1 MKFVAKKLRGIA
13 RYFRQKRAVK
23 QPGELDFGRV
33 RILFLIINVIFV
45 GLLTRA
51 FIIQVFPPSKENLRK
66 IAQRQY
72 EDHLELA
79 PIRGPIYDRQK
90 NLLAVSLKKPSL
102 ACNPRIFKPSHDEF
116 RKLAKI
122 LGISTTKLKTISQKN
137 SHFSWIKRRMTQQAA
152 EEVEELS
159 LNGLY
164 IVSEPARFYPSQ
176 ATAAALVGGIGSD
189 NLGLFGLER
198 QFEKNLAGVSA
209 KIRPAKDAR
218 GKSIY
223 FESEEAA
230 PEKAGDSI
238 TLTIDRTIQEIA
250 DQALAEG
257 VARAEAKSG
266 FALVLDPYS
275 GKILAVSHA
284 PSFDPNHLEKI
295 NISATRSSALLDTFE
310 PGSIMKGITISG
322 AVEQKKLSKDDMF
335 NCENGVYRVGGVAFH
350 DDHPEDKL
358 SVVDTL
364 IRSNNICTYKIAE
377 KLGKSK
383 LESTFKSFGFGGE
396 LIKDQFFPATTNGA
410 VSSSENWKPIRFANV
425 AFGQGLTVTGLEMLM
440 AYGAIAN
447 GGNLMKPILIEKIE
461 SATGE
466 LKYSTT
472 SEVLRTV
479 VSPRTASTMR
489 EMMQQ
494 VVEDKHGTGS
504 RAKTAHYSV
513 AGKTGTGQKVDPI
526 TRRYS
531 NHKRVASFV
540 GFTPVKD
547 PSLTILVVIDE
558 PGNKPYTG
566 GMWAAP
572 VFSAIAEDSLR
583 YLNVAS
589 DKAELSMQPAP

>member
-1 MKFVAKKLRGIA
+1 MSYLIKKIRGFLR
-13 RYFRQKRAVK
+13 FLRQKRAVY
-23 QPGELDFGRV
+23 QPGELNVGR
-33 RILFLIINVIFV
+33 LKFLYLTLNLIFI
-45 GLLTRA
+45 GLLARA
-51 FIIQVFPPSKENLRK
+51 FVIQVFPPSKESLRK

-79 PIRGPIYDRQK
+79 PIRGSIFDRQK

-102 ACNPRIFKPSHDEF
+102 ACNPRIFKPTNLEV
-116 RKLAKI
+116 KNLAKI
-122 LGISTTKLKTISQKN
+122 LNIPLSKLKTISQKN
-137 SHFSWIKRRMTQQAA
+137 SHFSWVKRRMTQQAA
-152 EEVEELS
+152 EEVEELN
-159 LNGLY
+159 LDGLY

-189 NLGLFGLER
+189 NVGLFGLER

-250 DQALAEG
+250 DQALADG
-257 VARAEAKSG
+257 VTRAEAKSG

-295 NISATRSSALLDTFE
+295 NIAATRSSALLDTFE

-322 AVEQKKLSKDDMF
+322 AVEQKKLNKDDLF
-335 NCENGVYRVGGVAFH
+335 NCENGIYRVGGVAFK
-350 DDHPEDKL
+350 DDHPADKL

-364 IRSNNICTYKIAE
+364 VRSNNICTYKIAE
-377 KLGKSK
+377 RLGKTK

-396 LIKDQFFPATTNGA
+396 LTKDQFFPATSEGTLSA
-410 VSSSENWKPIRFANV
+410 SENWKPIRFANV

-461 SATGE
+461 SAVGE
-466 LKYSTT
+466 LKYNTT

-479 VSPRTASTMR
+479 LSPRTSLTMR
-489 EMMQQ
+489 DMLQQ

-504 RAKTAHYSV
+504 RAKTAHYTV
-513 AGKTGTGQKVDPI
+513 AGKTGTAQKVDPI
-526 TRRYS
+526 SRRYS
-531 NHKRVASFV
+531 SVKRVASFI

-547 PSLTILVVIDE
+547 PSLVILVVIDE
-558 PGNKPYTG
+558 PRKKPYTG
-566 GMWAAP
+566 GIWAAP
-572 VFSAIAEDSLR
+572 VFAAIAEESLR

-589 DKAELSMQPAP
+589 DKADLSMEP